1 MGVIEKFVRNTGE
14 RAADTVRNFGDKLKT
29 VVSKVHGYC
38 GTAFEVA
45 KNGSTFVGMKY
56 DEIASIRAAIRTYVT
71 NVQKEVDK
79 LNTEAVN
86 SNALRGE
93 VAAAAN
99 SYVKAVSDVA
109 NAYVSSLLAYSDK
122 MYEYGENYKQ
132 SDTNL
137 SSNVSEEAALFAGS
151 AEIYTEKY

>member
-1 MGVIEKFVRNTGE
+1 MGVIEKFVRSTGE
-14 RAADTVRNFGDKLKT
+14 RATDTLRNFGDKLKT
-29 VVSKVHGYC
+29 VVSRVQGYC

-56 DEIASIRAAIRTYVT
+56 DEIPNIRAAIRTYVT

-86 SNALRGE
+86 TNALKGE

-132 SDTNL
+132 SDTNVA
-137 SSNVSEEAALFAGS
+137 SNVSDEASSLAGS
-151 AEIYTEKY
+151 AEVYTEKY